1 MATKKEKNNI
11 EKDSQN
17 KIKKIKT
24 KKISTFEKA
33 AGSITTFTGSAP
45 AFTIALGF
53 VVVWAA
59 TGPMFDYSEPW
70 QLVINTGT
78 TIITFLMVFIIQHS
92 QNKDSLALQ
101 LKLDELI
108 YSMGGASNELVDAEN
123 LCEEDLKALRE
134 HYAKISEI
142 TGKGNTKELPK
153 KSITSKNSKAKTNN
167 N

>member
-1 MATKKEKNNI
+1 MATKKEDIVQSSK
-11 EKDSQN
+11 S
-17 KIKKIKT
+17 KIKRLKS
-24 KKISTFEKA
+24 KKVSTFEKA

-53 VVVWAA
+53 VIVWAA

-142 TGKGNTKELPK
+142 RGRGNTKELPK
-153 KSITSKNSKAKTNN
+153 KNITSKNSKAKTNN

>member
-1 MATKKEKNNI
+1 MATKKEDIVQSSK
-11 EKDSQN
+11 
-17 KIKKIKT
+17 KKIKRLKS
-24 KKISTFEKA
+24 KKVSTFEKA
-33 AGSITTFTGSAP
+33 AGSITSFTGSAP

-53 VVVWAA
+53 VIVWAA

-142 TGKGNTKELPK
+142 RGRGNTKELPK
-153 KSITSKNSKAKTNN
+153 KNITSKNSKAKTNN

>member
-1 MATKKEKNNI
+1 MAAKKEKDNI
-11 EKDSQN
+11 IKDTRN

-24 KKISTFEKA
+24 KKVSTFEKVA
-33 AGSITTFTGSAP
+33 AVITKFTGSGP
-45 AFTIALGF
+45 AFTIALAF
-53 VVVWAA
+53 VIVWAV
-59 TGPMFDYSEPW
+59 TGPIFDYSETW

-142 TGKGNTKELPK
+142 RGRGNTKELPK
-153 KSITSKNSKAKTNN
+153 KNITGKNSKAKTNN

>member
-1 MATKKEKNNI
+1 MATKKEDIVQSSK
-11 EKDSQN
+11 
-17 KIKKIKT
+17 KKIKRLKS
-24 KKISTFEKA
+24 KKVSTFEKA

-53 VVVWAA
+53 VIVWAA

-142 TGKGNTKELPK
+142 RGRGNTKELPK
-153 KSITSKNSKAKTNN
+153 KNITSKNSKAKTNN